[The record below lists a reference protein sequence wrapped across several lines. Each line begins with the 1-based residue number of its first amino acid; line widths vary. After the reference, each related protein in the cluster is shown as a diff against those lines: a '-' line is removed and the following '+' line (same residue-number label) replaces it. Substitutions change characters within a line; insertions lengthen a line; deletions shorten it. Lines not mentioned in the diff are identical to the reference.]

1 VIFIVGIRA
10 GWFHL
15 HPPLWICP
23 NYWYER
29 IAAGFVWFCRNPV
42 STLAIGVDMAF
53 VQIVHGLIWT
63 GKCTYA
69 ITPHGVDRLSV
80 AAEKA
85 SRRAGERMEG
95 IERGEIAVDV
105 KSIDFAMFIV
115 AVMLVIYLA
124 NMALVH
130 LPGVI

>member
-1 VIFIVGIRA
+1 
-10 GWFHL
+10 
-15 HPPLWICP
+15 
-23 NYWYER
+23 
-29 IAAGFVWFCRNPV
+29 
-42 STLAIGVDMAF
+42 M
-53 VQIVHGLIWT
+53 
-63 GKCTYA
+63 
-69 ITPHGVDRLSV
+69 

-85 SRRAGERMEG
+85 SRRAGKRMEG

-115 AVMLVIYLA
+115 AVMLLIYLA